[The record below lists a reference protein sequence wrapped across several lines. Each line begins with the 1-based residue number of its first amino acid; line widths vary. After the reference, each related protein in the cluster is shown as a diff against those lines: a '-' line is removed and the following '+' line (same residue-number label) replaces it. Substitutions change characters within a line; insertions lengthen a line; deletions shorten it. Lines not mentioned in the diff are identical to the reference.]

1 MNEKSEGSAAIAL
14 TSNPFVL
21 SLILLIFGILYK
33 MGYQVAAEHDL
44 TV

>member
-33 MGYQVAAEHDL
+33 MGYQVAAD
-44 TV
+44 TI